1 MLPPS
6 SSGANPQEQALS
18 ASPLHHEWVSEIIRP
33 LKPIFMEVLAVS
45 LFVNILALCAPIFTL
60 QVYDRV
66 VSSGGLTTLQGLVI
80 GMVLVAL
87 FDFALRQV
95 RARILQTV
103 ALRVDVLVGKRL
115 FEKLLSLPLRT
126 LETKP
131 AAFWQLLFRDV
142 EVVRNTLSGASA
154 VLMADLPFALLFLVL
169 IFVLATPLGVVLLVV
184 MPVFGFL
191 AWYSARAQQKAAK
204 REKRTLSSRDTL
216 IAELI
221 QGRATIKALALDDR
235 MRPLWEE
242 RTAASIEE
250 AIMRGTKNDTHVN
263 LSASLTMMTNVI
275 LTTVGALFI
284 VAHEMTMGSLIA
296 SNMLMGRL
304 LGPLNQLVGSW
315 KTYLGFRQSVERLGE
330 IFNAPQELQE
340 SRIDLGRPRGELT
353 SEGATFRYQKD
364 AAPTLDSVNFKV
376 VPGGITAVVGPNGSG
391 KTTLLKLLMGLY
403 PCESGRVLLD
413 GADIAQFT
421 RRELAT
427 WMGYVPQEC
436 VLFSGSIRDNIA
448 QGTADA
454 TDEDI
459 LRASRQSGVHPF
471 IIDLPEGY
479 GTSVGEGGSILSGG
493 QRQRLVLA
501 RALVGNPPVLLLDEP
516 SSNLDRRAEEDLAR
530 TLVELAKD
538 HTIVMVTH
546 SPVLLSVSNR
556 VVALDKG
563 RILAAGPSSEILP
576 RLFAR
581 PAPPPAAASAP
592 PAAPAA
598 ATAPAPVPAPTGG
611 GAA

>member
-1 MLPPS
+1 M
-6 SSGANPQEQALS
+6 QQA
-18 ASPLHHEWVSEIIRP
+18 ASNSQIDPDNDQGINALRHQWVADVVRP
-33 LKPIFMEVLAVS
+33 LKPVFMEVIAVS

-80 GMVLVAL
+80 GMVLVAI
-87 FDFALRQV
+87 FDFFLRQV

-103 ALRVDVLVGKRL
+103 ALRVDVQVGKKL
-115 FEKLLSLPLRT
+115 FEKLMALPLRT

-154 VLMADLPFALLFLVL
+154 VLVADLPFAVMFFAL
-169 IFVLATPLGVVLLVV
+169 IFVLATPLGITLMVI
-184 MPVFGFL
+184 MPLFL
-191 AWYSARAQQKAAK
+191 ALAWFSARAQQKAAK
-204 REKRTLSSRDTL
+204 REKRTLTSRDTL
-216 IAELI
+216 LAELVS
-221 QGRATIKALALDDR
+221 GRTTIKALALDDR

-242 RTAASIEE
+242 RSANSIEE
-250 AIMRGTKNDTHVN
+250 AILRGSKNDTHVN

-284 VAHEMTMGSLIA
+284 VAHEMTMGALIA

-315 KTYLGFRQSVERLGE
+315 KVYLSFRQSVERLGD
-330 IFNAPQELQE
+330 IFAAQEELQE
-340 SRIDLGRPRGELT
+340 SRIGLGRPKGELAA
-353 SEGATFRYQKD
+353 ENVVFRYKED
-364 AAPTLDSVNFKV
+364 AAPTLDSVNMKV
-376 VPGGITAVVGPNGSG
+376 APGGITAIVGPNGSG
-391 KTTLLKLLMGLY
+391 KTTLLKVLMGLY

-413 GADIAQFT
+413 QADIAQFT
-421 RRELAT
+421 RRELAE

-448 QGTADA
+448 QGMADA
-454 TDEDI
+454 GDEHI
-459 LRASRQSGVHPF
+459 LKASRMAGVHPF
-471 IIDLPEGY
+471 IIDLPDGY
-479 GTSVGEGGSILSGG
+479 GTPVGEGGSVLSGG

-501 RALVGNPPVLLLDEP
+501 RALVGDPPVLMLDEP
-516 SSNLDRRAEEDLAR
+516 SSNLDRKAEEDLAR
-530 TLVELAKD
+530 TLLELAKE

-563 RILAAGPSSEILP
+563 RILAAGPSQDILP

-581 PAPPPAAASAP
+581 PAAPTAAAPPPTSP
-592 PAAPAA
+592 PAPMANVPPAN
-598 ATAPAPVPAPTGG
+598 P
-611 GAA
+611 GAAP

>member
-1 MLPPS
+1 V
-6 SSGANPQEQALS
+6 A
-18 ASPLHHEWVSEIIRP
+18 EIVRP
-33 LKPIFMEVLAVS
+33 LKPVFLEVLAVS
-45 LFVNILALCAPIFTL
+45 LFVNILALSAPIFTL

-66 VSSGGLTTLQGLVI
+66 VGSGGLTTLQGLVI
-80 GMVLVAL
+80 GMILVAV
-87 FDFALRQV
+87 FDFTLRQL

-115 FEKLLSLPLRT
+115 FEKLMALPLRT

-154 VLMADLPFALLFLVL
+154 VLIADLPFAVLFLVL
-169 IFVLATPLGVVLLVV
+169 IFILALPLGVVLVVV
-184 MPVFGFL
+184 MPIFGFL

-204 REKRTLSSRDTL
+204 REKRTLAGRDTL

-221 QGRATIKALALDDR
+221 QGRATIKALALDGR

-263 LSASLTMMTNVI
+263 LSAALTMMTNVT

-284 VAHEMTMGSLIA
+284 VSHEMTMGALVA

-330 IFNAPQELQE
+330 VFNASQELQE
-340 SRIDLGRPRGELT
+340 SRIDLGRPKGELT
-353 SEGATFRYQKD
+353 VEGATFRYLRD
-364 AAPTLDSVNFKV
+364 AAPTLDNISLRIA
-376 VPGGITAVVGPNGSG
+376 PGGLTAIVGPNGSG

-413 GADIAQFT
+413 HADIAQFT

-448 QGTADA
+448 QGMSDA
-454 TDEDI
+454 TDDDI
-459 LRASRQSGVHPF
+459 LRASRLSGVHPF

-479 GTSVGEGGSILSGG
+479 GTPVGEGGNVLSGG

-501 RALVGNPPVLLLDEP
+501 RALVGDPPVLLLDEP
-516 SSNLDRRAEEDLAR
+516 SSNLDRKAEEDLAR
-530 TLVELAKD
+530 NLVELSKS
-538 HTIVMVTH
+538 HTVVMVTH

-563 RILAAGPSSEILP
+563 KILAAGPSSEILP

-581 PAPPPAAASAP
+581 PAAPPAPA

-598 ATAPAPVPAPTGG
+598 PAPATPAPG

>member
-1 MLPPS
+1 MHPTLPDKTS
-6 SSGANPQEQALS
+6 DAEQ
-18 ASPLHHEWVSEIIRP
+18 SPIQATLRHEWIAEIIRP
-33 LKPIFMEVLAVS
+33 LKPIFLEVIAVS

-66 VSSGGLTTLQGLVI
+66 VFSGGLTTLQGLVI
-80 GMVLVAL
+80 GMILVAA
-87 FDFALRQV
+87 FDFVLRQV

-103 ALRVDVLVGKRL
+103 ALRVDVVVGSRL
-115 FEKLLSLPLRT
+115 FEKLMALPLRT

-154 VLMADLPFALLFLVL
+154 VLVADLPFALLFLVL
-169 IFVLATPLGVVLLVV
+169 IFILATPLGFVLLVV
-184 MPVFGFL
+184 MPIFGFL

-204 REKRTLSSRDTL
+204 REKRTLSNRDTL
-216 IAELI
+216 ISEMI
-221 QGRATIKALALDDR
+221 QGRSTIKALALDDR

-263 LSASLTMMTNVI
+263 LSASLTMMTNVT

-284 VAHEMTMGSLIA
+284 VAHEMTMGALIA

-315 KTYLGFRQSVERLGE
+315 KTYLGFRQSVERLGD
-330 IFNAPQELQE
+330 IFIAPEELRE
-340 SRIDLGRPRGELT
+340 SRIDLGRPKGELGCE
-353 SEGATFRYQKD
+353 SVTFRYQKD
-364 AAPTLDSVNFKV
+364 AAPTLDSVNMKV
-376 VPGGITAVVGPNGSG
+376 SPGGITAVVGPNGSG
-391 KTTLLKLLMGLY
+391 KTTLLKVLLGLY
-403 PCESGRVLLD
+403 PCDSGRVVLD

-436 VLFSGSIRDNIA
+436 VLFSGTIRDNIA

-454 TDEDI
+454 SDEQI
-459 LRASRQSGVHPF
+459 LKASRQSGVHPF
-471 IIDLPEGY
+471 IIDLPDGY
-479 GTSVGEGGSILSGG
+479 GTLVGEGGGILSGG

-501 RALVGNPPVLLLDEP
+501 RALVGDPPVLLLDEP

-530 TLVELAKD
+530 TLIELAKD

-563 RILAAGPSSEILP
+563 HILAAGPASEILP
-576 RLFAR
+576 RLFGR
-581 PAPPPAAASAP
+581 PTAPQQAPPPAPAPAPAP
-592 PAAPAA
+592 PAPR
-598 ATAPAPVPAPTGG
+598 